1 MALLLLLCL
10 IPFESSAQ
18 QRKKERQDSL
28 LNLLNAEYAR
38 VFSRP
43 GNREYRE
50 VKGPATF
57 LHNGA
62 YVFCD
67 SAIWNLT
74 FNQIEAYQNVK
85 VVQDKTVL
93 TSDNVIYYGDDNLA
107 RFRGELVQVKDKDGN
122 TLRTRYLDY
131 NTEDSVAKFFFGG
144 AMKTSKG
151 EIIEGDRGT
160 YDAKTGIFRFEENV
174 EMFTDSLFIKTKSLD
189 YNSDESKAY
198 FGKTTHMWK
207 NDGYLFGD
215 YGWYAQDTGVVYFD
229 KNVYLN
235 NPDYEGW
242 CDTLYFFQHENR
254 GLMYKDVQLL
264 DSLHN
269 TFFVSDGAKVQFD
282 SINNIY
288 ATLFNDPAS
297 IYVGENENHEV
308 DSLFCRADTMQMY
321 TIRVCDI
328 TDEMRKQSE
337 DDKMLVNFDA
347 IGEADRKAQEK
358 VASEREEAIK
368 NLPEYKAYKKRQ
380 EIKEKARQ
388 DSLAKAEE
396 LRVKDSI
403 AHAAELDSLAALG
416 ILPEPEPDSLAS
428 AEAPPAEDGLDQAE
442 TSAPEPDQPAAPLDS
457 LSASLDSLSAP
468 LDSLSAPLDSLAAA
482 QDSLAAEVDTRDTTQ
497 LRFVKAFR
505 NVKIFRKDLQAR
517 CDSLYFSQADTLV
530 RLYQDPVIWNEGIHQ
545 ISGGSMILRMSEGR
559 FDRANVHEEA
569 MILSEEDTVH
579 YNQVKSTDML
589 GYFNDDNTLRRFD
602 ALGGVNAMF
611 YVREDSVI
619 TVLNSKEAQFM
630 MVTLKDGFAERLKY
644 YETVKSDAFP
654 VYDLPLEKQRLKGF
668 NWRVE
673 EKPANS
679 AAITTRRLRNSRR
692 VSAAVE
698 KLPEFKRANQYYD
711 NYMVDIYKQIE
722 DRRIAAELEQQ
733 RRDSIADAQAVAES
747 LAAADTAMGVAP
759 VFAGDGEVI
768 MDSLMT
774 PDRFVGADTVTRRDM
789 RRLEQEKKQQEKEE
803 LLEQMAES
811 LSETGDKATG
821 SRTVFVKNDT
831 AGEISEI
838 QVVQTADDGHK
849 LTRAEK
855 KALKKAAR
863 RLRKEARKAEKE
875 ARKAEKALRIEKASK
890 PAEAE
895 KSAEWRGNH

>member
-1 MALLLLLCL
+1 MKAGANKYRYILAFLLILCL
-10 IPFESSAQ
+10 IPVESSAQ

-160 YDAKTGIFRFEENV
+160 YDAKTGVFRFEENV

-189 YNSDESKAY
+189 YNSNESKAY

-215 YGWYAQDTGVVYFD
+215 YGWYAQDTGIVYFNE
-229 KNVYLN
+229 NVYLN

-242 CDTLYFFQHENR
+242 CDTLYYFQHENR

-297 IYVGENENHEV
+297 IYVGENEKHEV

-358 VASEREEAIK
+358 IAAEREEAIK

-396 LRVKDSI
+396 LRVQDSI
-403 AHAAELDSLAALG
+403 AHAAELDSLATLTALSDT
-416 ILPEPEPDSLAS
+416 LLQVS
-428 AEAPPAEDGLDQAE
+428 
-442 TSAPEPDQPAAPLDS
+442 
-457 LSASLDSLSAP
+457 
-468 LDSLSAPLDSLAAA
+468 DSLAAPIDSLYA
-482 QDSLAAEVDTRDTTQ
+482 VQDSTTTEADTRDTTQ
-497 LRFVKAFR
+497 LRFLKAFR
-505 NVKIFRKDLQAR
+505 NVKIFRTDLQAR

-569 MILSEEDTVH
+569 MILSEEDTV
-579 YNQVKSTDML
+579 YYDQVKSTDML
-589 GYFNDDNTLRRFD
+589 GYFNEDNTLRRFD

-644 YETVKSDAFP
+644 YETIKSDAFP
-654 VYDLPLEKQRLKGF
+654 VYDLPIEKQRLKGF
-668 NWRVE
+668 NWRVD

-679 AAITTRRLRNSRR
+679 AAITTRRLRPSKR
-692 VSAAVE
+692 VRAAVE
-698 KLPEFKRANQYYD
+698 QLPTFKRANQYYD

-722 DRRIAAELEQQ
+722 DRRIAAEQEQQ

-803 LLEQMAES
+803 FLEQMAEN
-811 LSETGDKATG
+811 LSETGDKATD
-821 SRTVFVKNDT
+821 SRTVVVKNET

-895 KSAEWRGNH
+895 KSAE

>member
-1 MALLLLLCL
+1 MKVGANKYRYILALLLLLCL

-38 VFSRP
+38 VFTRP

-67 SAIWNLT
+67 SAIWNIT

-229 KNVYLN
+229 DNVYLN

-297 IYVGENENHEV
+297 IYVGENEQHEV

-328 TDEMRKQSE
+328 SDEMRKQSE

-358 VASEREEAIK
+358 AATEKEEAIK
-368 NLPEYKAYKKRQ
+368 NLPEYKAYMKRKELREKK
-380 EIKEKARQ
+380 IQ
-388 DSLAKAEE
+388 DSLAKVEA
-396 LRVKDSI
+396 LRVQDSI

-416 ILPEPEPDSLAS
+416 IFPESDSLAD
-428 AEAPPAEDGLDQAE
+428 AGP
-442 TSAPEPDQPAAPLDS
+442 QPADDALEQADTPAPALDS
-457 LSASLDSLSAP
+457 LEAQ

-482 QDSLAAEVDTRDTTQ
+482 QDSLAVEVDTRDTTQ

-505 NVKIFRKDLQAR
+505 NVRIFRKDLQAR
-517 CDSLYFSQADTLV
+517 CDSLYFSQFDTLV

-579 YNQVKSTDML
+579 YDQVKSTDML

-611 YVREDSVI
+611 FVREDSVI

-630 MVTLKDGFAERLKY
+630 MVTLKDGYAERLKY

-668 NWRVE
+668 NWRVA

-679 AAITTRRLRNSRR
+679 AAVTTRKLRNSRR

-698 KLPEFKRANQYYD
+698 KLPTFKRANQYYD
-711 NYMVDIYKQIE
+711 NYMLDIYKQIE

-759 VFAGDGEVI
+759 VFAEDGEVI
-768 MDSLMT
+768 MDSLVT
-774 PDRFVGADTVTRRDM
+774 PDKFVGADTVTRRDM
-789 RRLEQEKKQQEKEE
+789 RKLEQEKKQQEREE
-803 LLEQMAES
+803 EKQLLEQMAET
-811 LSETGDKATG
+811 LADTDDKATD
-821 SRTVFVKNDT
+821 SRTVVVKNDT
-831 AGEISEI
+831 AGEITEI

-849 LTRAEK
+849 LSRAEK

-863 RLRKEARKAEKE
+863 KLRKEARRAEKE
-875 ARKAEKALRIEKASK
+875 ARKAEKALKIEKASR

-895 KSAEWRGNH
+895 NTAE